1 MPNREI
7 ILRKEIV
14 RIGKLLYD
22 KNLII
27 ASDGNISTRLNK
39 KIILITPSGLCKGR
53 LKPHE
58 IVRMTVEGEPI
69 IQSNVKPSSEFQM
82 HLALYKK
89 RLDIHSIIHAHP
101 VYTTTLASAN
111 YQIKQKVKEY
121 FLKLS
126 EVSQMV
132 GQIAWVRKYQ
142 PGSKELA
149 KATAQKITKSN
160 IVILANHGIIV
171 VGENLNQTL
180 YRIERVEFA
189 STIYY
194 LSQLVQ
200 ISCYTK

>member
-27 ASDGNISTRLNK
+27 ASDGNISIRLNK

>member
-101 VYTTTLASAN
+101 LYTTTLASAN

-149 KATAQKITKSN
+149 KATVQKITKSN

>member
-111 YQIKQKVKEY
+111 YQIKQRVKEY

-149 KATAQKITKSN
+149 KATVQKITKSN

>member
-7 ILRKEIV
+7 IFRKEIV
-14 RIGKLLYD
+14 QIGKLLYD

-27 ASDGNISTRLNK
+27 ASDGNISIRLNK

-69 IQSNVKPSSEFQM
+69 LQSNVKPSSEFQM

-101 VYTTTLASAN
+101 LYTTTLASAN
-111 YQIKQKVKEY
+111 YQIKQRVKEY

-149 KATAQKITKSN
+149 KATVQKITKSN

-180 YRIERVEFA
+180 YCIERVEFA